1 MRWFDNM
8 ASIVIH
14 MAVAKRINDALKRDY
29 DKVLYGSIAPDISQC
44 LGEPRKYSHFL
55 NDDGLPDV
63 NRFLEKYGN
72 KLDDDFVL
80 GYFIHLYTDYF
91 WFNYFITELVSHNVI
106 TKLNGDSVK
115 LNGNMLRQYIYNDY
129 TNLNVLLINK
139 YSLDFEFLYSDEVR
153 NTDILID
160 EIPSDKMN
168 VLFDKAVSIVQNSKV
183 RKSFVFDIDNID
195 RFISMSVN
203 LILNEIESIG

>member
-1 MRWFDNM
+1 M

>member
-1 MRWFDNM
+1 M

-14 MAVAKRINDALKRDY
+14 MAVAKKINDVLKRDY

-55 NDDGLPDV
+55 NDDGLPDM

-153 NTDILID
+153 NTDMLID

-203 LILNEIESIG
+203 LMLNEIESIG

>member
-1 MRWFDNM
+1 
-8 ASIVIH
+8 

>member
-1 MRWFDNM
+1 
-8 ASIVIH
+8 
-14 MAVAKRINDALKRDY
+14 MAVAKKINDVLKRDY

-55 NDDGLPDV
+55 NDDGLPDM

-153 NTDILID
+153 NTDMLID

-203 LILNEIESIG
+203 LMLNEIESIG

>member
-1 MRWFDNM
+1 M

-14 MAVAKRINDALKRDY
+14 MAVAKRINDVLKRDY
-29 DKVLYGSIAPDISQC
+29 DKVLYGSIAPDVSQC
-44 LGEPRKYSHFL
+44 LGETRKYSHFL
-55 NDDGLPDV
+55 NDDWLPDV
-63 NRFLEKYGN
+63 NKFLEKYGN

-91 WFNYFITELVSHNVI
+91 WFNYFMTELVNSRNVI

-115 LNGNMLRQYIYNDY
+115 LNGNMLKQYIYNDY
-129 TNLNVLLINK
+129 TNLNILLINK
-139 YSLDFEFLYSDEVR
+139 YSLDFEFLYSDDVR

-160 EIPSDKMN
+160 EIPSDKMDI
-168 VLFDKAVSIVQNSKV
+168 LFDKSVAIVQNSKV

-203 LILNEIESIG
+203 LILNEIRELLKND